1 MNNSSAIRAHKQHTP
16 KLADR
21 VFVDP
26 SAVVIGDV
34 EIGEDS
40 SVWPLTVIRGDMHR
54 IRIGARTSIQDGSI
68 LHITHAGP
76 FNPDGYPLT
85 VGSDVTVGHS
95 VTLHGCTIGDRVLVG
110 MGSMVMDGAVVE
122 NNVVIG
128 AGSLVPPGKVL
139 ASGFLYMG
147 SPAKQVRELKEKE
160 MNFFTYTA
168 GNYVKLKEQK
178 TGNINN
184 HPISETAFKILKLQ
198 KTDNG
203 LVFQDIKY
211 SQVPRRLKKWIEDA
225 GITKKISFHNF
236 RHSYATLQ
244 LANGTDIYTV
254 SKLLGHKNVSTT
266 QIYTKVM
273 DKNKIEAANRIN
285 VKLDGLS

>member
-16 KLADR
+16 ALADR

-122 NNVVIG
+122 DNVVIG

-147 SPAKQVRELKEKE
+147 SPCKQVRELKEKE

-168 GNYVKLKEQK
+168 GNYVKLKDEY
-178 TGNINN
+178 
-184 HPISETAFKILKLQ
+184 L
-198 KTDNG
+198 
-203 LVFQDIKY
+203 
-211 SQVPRRLKKWIEDA
+211 
-225 GITKKISFHNF
+225 
-236 RHSYATLQ
+236 
-244 LANGTDIYTV
+244 
-254 SKLLGHKNVSTT
+254 
-266 QIYTKVM
+266 
-273 DKNKIEAANRIN
+273 EA
-285 VKLDGLS
+285 